1 MSKLELLAVC
11 LAILERLL
19 LPFSWGLFWESTEG
33 SHFGPSF
40 SPLLAASPQVDC
52 AAVRT
57 FGQVQLVPGRHI
69 PANFCAG
76 AVELGWEL
84 GRIRIIPPPLQL
96 LETDTQRTGKQSRNL
111 NHWVVGYPTPSALR
125 ASTTPHKVG
134 ALLASDT
141 DSE

>member
-1 MSKLELLAVC
+1 MFKGYSYLLAGGCSGNPLRDPISV
-11 LAILERLL
+11 LAC
-19 LPFSWGLFWESTEG
+19 
-33 SHFGPSF
+33 
-40 SPLLAASPQVDC
+40 PLLAASPPVDC
-52 AAVRT
+52 AAVRA
-57 FGQVQLVPGRHI
+57 FGQVQLVPSRHT

-96 LETDTQRTGKQSRNL
+96 LETDTQRTGEQSRNL